1 MIAQEEFQRFFDTI
15 KALRAPNGCP
25 WDKEQTP
32 LSMRNDLI
40 EESFEALDAISEQN
54 PEHAKEELGDVIL
67 NATMISYM
75 YEQENHFT
83 VADVYKELTDKL
95 IRRHPHVFPESEGQS
110 CVEQK
115 TSTPEE
121 VLQQWDRIKS
131 NLENRKSSSILDEVP
146 NGFPPLLKAYKMQK
160 KAAKKGFDWKDLKPV
175 KDKIF
180 EELNEVEQ
188 AYETLQQ
195 FKQEPSNTKP
205 FTVNSSETANELQL
219 HLEEEI
225 GDLLFSVVNYARHL
239 NVDPSVALNRTNQ
252 KFYKRFS
259 YVEQEMTKANIPM
272 DYEHLKEQDNFWK
285 QAKDILTSN
294 TLYVSKKN
302 DKYGFVNEKN
312 EVVVDYI
319 YDDATEQNSYG
330 YAAIKKDGL
339 WGAIDSKGNIV
350 IEPKYNLDDNL
361 VIDFIG
367 KWHLGEDLNMNY
379 YCDI

>member
-1 MIAQEEFQRFFDTI
+1 MTAQEEFQRFFDTI

-40 EESFEALDAISEQN
+40 EEAFEALDAISEQN

-67 NATMISYM
+67 NTTMISYM

-188 AYETLQQ
+188 AYENLQQ
-195 FKQEPSNTKP
+195 FKQEPSNAKP
-205 FTVNSSETANELQL
+205 FTVNSSETTNELQL

-272 DYEHLKEQDNFWK
+272 DYEHLKEQDNFWN
-285 QAKDILTSN
+285 QAKDIL
-294 TLYVSKKN
+294 K
-302 DKYGFVNEKN
+302 
-312 EVVVDYI
+312 
-319 YDDATEQNSYG
+319 
-330 YAAIKKDGL
+330 
-339 WGAIDSKGNIV
+339 
-350 IEPKYNLDDNL
+350 
-361 VIDFIG
+361 
-367 KWHLGEDLNMNY
+367 
-379 YCDI
+379 

>member
-40 EESFEALDAISEQN
+40 EEAFEALDAISEQN

-195 FKQEPSNTKP
+195 FKQEPSNAKP

-272 DYEHLKEQDNFWK
+272 DYEHLKEQDNFWN
-285 QAKDILTSN
+285 QAKDIL
-294 TLYVSKKN
+294 K
-302 DKYGFVNEKN
+302 
-312 EVVVDYI
+312 
-319 YDDATEQNSYG
+319 
-330 YAAIKKDGL
+330 
-339 WGAIDSKGNIV
+339 
-350 IEPKYNLDDNL
+350 
-361 VIDFIG
+361 
-367 KWHLGEDLNMNY
+367 
-379 YCDI
+379 

>member
-1 MIAQEEFQRFFDTI
+1 MTAQEEFQRFFDTI

-40 EESFEALDAISEQN
+40 EEAFEALDAISEQN

-146 NGFPPLLKAYKMQK
+146 KGFPPLLKAYKMQK

-195 FKQEPSNTKP
+195 YKQEQSNAKP
-205 FTVNSSETANELQL
+205 FTVNSSEMTNELQL

-272 DYEHLKEQDNFWK
+272 DYEHLKEQDNFWN
-285 QAKDILTSN
+285 QAKDIL
-294 TLYVSKKN
+294 K
-302 DKYGFVNEKN
+302 
-312 EVVVDYI
+312 
-319 YDDATEQNSYG
+319 
-330 YAAIKKDGL
+330 
-339 WGAIDSKGNIV
+339 
-350 IEPKYNLDDNL
+350 
-361 VIDFIG
+361 
-367 KWHLGEDLNMNY
+367 
-379 YCDI
+379 

>member
-1 MIAQEEFQRFFDTI
+1 MTAQEEFQRFFDTI

-40 EESFEALDAISEQN
+40 EEAFEALDAISEQN

-146 NGFPPLLKAYKMQK
+146 KGFPPLLKAYKMQK

-188 AYETLQQ
+188 AYENLQQ
-195 FKQEPSNTKP
+195 FKQEPSNAKP
-205 FTVNSSETANELQL
+205 FTVNSSETVNELQL

-272 DYEHLKEQDNFWK
+272 DYEHLKEQDNFWN
-285 QAKDILTSN
+285 QAKDIL
-294 TLYVSKKN
+294 K
-302 DKYGFVNEKN
+302 
-312 EVVVDYI
+312 
-319 YDDATEQNSYG
+319 
-330 YAAIKKDGL
+330 
-339 WGAIDSKGNIV
+339 
-350 IEPKYNLDDNL
+350 
-361 VIDFIG
+361 
-367 KWHLGEDLNMNY
+367 
-379 YCDI
+379 

>member
-195 FKQEPSNTKP
+195 FKQEPSNAKP

-272 DYEHLKEQDNFWK
+272 DYEHLKEQDNFWN
-285 QAKDILTSN
+285 QAKDIL
-294 TLYVSKKN
+294 K
-302 DKYGFVNEKN
+302 
-312 EVVVDYI
+312 
-319 YDDATEQNSYG
+319 
-330 YAAIKKDGL
+330 
-339 WGAIDSKGNIV
+339 
-350 IEPKYNLDDNL
+350 
-361 VIDFIG
+361 
-367 KWHLGEDLNMNY
+367 
-379 YCDI
+379 

>member
-40 EESFEALDAISEQN
+40 EEAFEALDAISEQN

-195 FKQEPSNTKP
+195 FKQEPSNAKP

-272 DYEHLKEQDNFWK
+272 NYEHLKEQDNFWN
-285 QAKDILTSN
+285 QAKDIL
-294 TLYVSKKN
+294 K
-302 DKYGFVNEKN
+302 
-312 EVVVDYI
+312 
-319 YDDATEQNSYG
+319 
-330 YAAIKKDGL
+330 
-339 WGAIDSKGNIV
+339 
-350 IEPKYNLDDNL
+350 
-361 VIDFIG
+361 
-367 KWHLGEDLNMNY
+367 
-379 YCDI
+379 

>member
-1 MIAQEEFQRFFDTI
+1 MTAQEEFQRFFDTI

-40 EESFEALDAISEQN
+40 EEAFEVLDAISEQN

-188 AYETLQQ
+188 AYENLQQ
-195 FKQEPSNTKP
+195 FKQEPSNAKP

-252 KFYKRFS
+252 KFYKQFS

-272 DYEHLKEQDNFWK
+272 DYEHLKEQDNFWN
-285 QAKDILTSN
+285 QAKDIL
-294 TLYVSKKN
+294 K
-302 DKYGFVNEKN
+302 
-312 EVVVDYI
+312 
-319 YDDATEQNSYG
+319 
-330 YAAIKKDGL
+330 
-339 WGAIDSKGNIV
+339 
-350 IEPKYNLDDNL
+350 
-361 VIDFIG
+361 
-367 KWHLGEDLNMNY
+367 
-379 YCDI
+379 